1 MRTVTEVSIHAKGQN
16 PIFGEFVTKVRLDD
30 AAAGAFLVISQ
41 SRDDGLS
48 ELRLDYEEL
57 VEITDAAKWM
67 MEQPGVE
74 K

>member
-30 AAAGAFLVISQ
+30 EAAGPFLVISQ

-57 VEITDAAKWM
+57 VEITEAAKRM
-67 MEQPGVE
+67 MEQPGVKE
-74 K
+74 

>member
-1 MRTVTEVSIHAKGQN
+1 MRTVTEVSIHATVQN

-30 AAAGAFLVISQ
+30 EAAGAFIVVSQ

-57 VEITDAAKWM
+57 VEITEAAKRM
-67 MEQPGVE
+67 MEQPGVKE
-74 K
+74 

>member
-30 AAAGAFLVISQ
+30 EAAGAFVVVSQ
-41 SRDDGLS
+41 SRDDELS
-48 ELRLDYEEL
+48 ELRLNYEEI
-57 VEITDAAKWM
+57 VEITEAAKWL

-74 K
+74 E